1 MPLCTTILD
10 KWLYVCRRSTSKG
23 LLAAFLCLPNG
34 RCNDAIAHLARTVVF
49 SQKHA
54 IVNPRTT
61 VFLKNMRL
69 STPERAFFSKT
80 CDCQPP
86 NDCFSQKHAIVNPR
100 TGRRNDV
107 TTHIDPRI
115 DCCKAQQLILPP
127 ESIVARRNR
136 CLFEAC
142 DASNSI
148 FALFAPLL
156 AHNKLWSQSFKRH
169 FYNLFILLLSLQKF
183 LKEVYEERIQFSM
196 LRGFISVVGLSF
208 QEE

>member
-10 KWLYVCRRSTSKG
+10 KWLYVCRRSTSKS

-34 RCNDAIAHLARTVVF
+34 RCNDAIAHFARTAVF

-80 CDCQPP
+80 SDCHPP

-100 TGRRNDV
+100 T
-107 TTHIDPRI
+107 
-115 DCCKAQQLILPP
+115 
-127 ESIVARRNR
+127 IV
-136 CLFEAC
+136 
-142 DASNSI
+142 
-148 FALFAPLL
+148 
-156 AHNKLWSQSFKRH
+156 
-169 FYNLFILLLSLQKF
+169 F
-183 LKEVYEERIQFSM
+183 LKNERLSTPERLFFSKTCDCQPPNGSPQRCNSPYCPPNR
-196 LRGFISVVGLSF
+196 LLQRCNSSY
-208 QEE
+208 